1 MSLLQSKPN
10 MKNPYTGFIQRKKP
24 RPKSDLRLFIEGSL
38 MVFFGINLIIF
49 LNSIP
54 EKLVWEDFLLDT
66 WTDLSQGFIQLLEAL
81 LKIGAATSV
90 LFLLIF
96 SIFLLIGGLYRFL
109 RLISRVNLQRS
120 KKLLS
125 NRK

>member
-1 MSLLQSKPN
+1 